1 MRPIIIISVLIALC
15 SSTVFGQTTAG
26 YTGLGSKA
34 IERGNYT
41 VALDYLNKAIE
52 IGRFN
57 SEAYFLRGYAK
68 YELDD
73 IVGAEKDFGEAIKL
87 NPKNHEAYLYRG
99 VSRSRLLRYKEAFED
114 FNKAVRLNDED
125 WRVYSNRALASL
137 QLDRYVDVISDC
149 NRIIKLKKENSQTYL
164 LRGEAK
170 AGLEMYKVA
179 IEDFERAM
187 KMDSMAMQPVL
198 RRGVARL
205 ELEKFDLAIED
216 FNKALALDLENSLP
230 IFYRGVAL
238 TKKGEYQ
245 RALNDFNIVL
255 ESYPDNEV
263 VLFNRAMLFSDMN
276 RDKLALSDY
285 DQVVKLNPTN
295 ILARFNRGLLHL
307 SQNRLTQALQDIDM
321 ALELFPEFID
331 GHEVKLQ
338 IIQQLG
344 RSQSEYDKAEKAYNE
359 VLSFIATSANEVKEE
374 QLIRLMK
381 LTKLKGDFEQ
391 MEQEV
396 GKIQHQQVD
405 VRLLPFYRVSPNP
418 ETDTDISVYD
428 GFGRPF
434 YNIGVI
440 TFTTKNPPYSIQDA
454 KAVVSILEL
463 DKTPTTTEFIRS
475 IPYYVYA
482 ETFDRAYGRLESCIE
497 ENASETACYF
507 SRGYV
512 RQVELEKMQDE
523 HRELVGSLE
532 VVDTVYEQQVEQLIA
547 QIEADYRKVV
557 ELDNNMSFAHFNL
570 AHVLATAERYEEAEV
585 HFGLAASSR
594 GNFIEA
600 NYNRGLI
607 RLILGKTTKAC
618 EDLSLAGELGFTDAY
633 NVINRYCE

>member
-1 MRPIIIISVLIALC
+1 MRTFLSLSFLLLFCINGVQA
-15 SSTVFGQTTAG
+15 QTIAG

-41 VALDYLNKAIE
+41 LALDYLNKAIE

-57 SEAYFLRGYAK
+57 SEAFFLRGYAK

-73 IVGAEKDFGEAIKL
+73 VVGAEKDFSQAVRL

-99 VSRSRLLRYKEAFED
+99 VSRSRLLRYKDAFDD
-114 FNKAVRLNDED
+114 FNRAVSLNDED
-125 WRVYSNRALASL
+125 WRVYSNRSLASL

-149 NRIIKLKKENSQTYL
+149 NRIIKLKKQNSQTYL
-164 LRGEAK
+164 VRGEAK

-179 IEDFERAM
+179 IEDFERAIQ
-187 KMDSMAMQPVL
+187 MDSTAMQPIL
-198 RRGVARL
+198 RRGMARL
-205 ELEKFDLAIED
+205 ELERFDDAIAD
-216 FNKALALDLENSLP
+216 FNKALELDLDNSLP
-230 IFYRGVAL
+230 IFYRGVAVS
-238 TKKGEYQ
+238 KQGEYQ
-245 RALNDFNIVL
+245 KALDDFNIVL
-255 ESYPDNEV
+255 ESYPENEV
-263 VLFNRAMLFSDMN
+263 VLFNRAMLFSDMK
-276 RDKLALSDY
+276 REREALEDY

-295 ILARFNRGLLHL
+295 ILGRFNRGLLYL
-307 SQNRLTQALQDIDM
+307 SQNSLTNALDDINM

-331 GHEVKLQ
+331 GHEVKLR
-338 IIQQLG
+338 ILQQLG
-344 RSQSEYDKAEKAYNE
+344 RKREYEQAEKAYQD
-359 VLSFIATSANEVKEE
+359 VLSFIATSAKEVKEE

-396 GKIQHQQVD
+396 GKVQHQKVD

-440 TFTTKNPPYSIQDA
+440 TFTTKNPPYSIADA

-482 ETFDRAYGRLESCIE
+482 QKFDKAYARLATCISD
-497 ENASETACYF
+497 NSSETACYF

-512 RQVELEKMQDE
+512 RQVELELIQEE
-523 HRELVGSLE
+523 HQKLVGALDL
-532 VVDTVYEQQVEQLIA
+532 VDTVYEQRIEELMT
-547 QIEADYRKVV
+547 QIETDYRKVI
-557 ELDNNMSFAHFNL
+557 ELDKNMSFAHFNL
-570 AHVLATAERYEEAEV
+570 AHVLASAERYEEAEV

-607 RLILGKTTKAC
+607 RLILGKTSRAC

>member
-1 MRPIIIISVLIALC
+1 MRIKLALC
-15 SSTVFGQTTAG
+15 LCFFFCINAAVSQTIAG

-41 VALDYLNKAIE
+41 LALDYLNKAID

-57 SEAYFLRGYAK
+57 SEAFFLRGYSK
-68 YELDD
+68 YQLDD
-73 IVGAEKDFGEAIKL
+73 VVGAEKDFGEAVRL
-87 NPKNHEAYLYRG
+87 NPKNHEAFLYRG
-99 VSRSRLLRYKEAFED
+99 VARSRLLRYKEAFED

-149 NRIIKLKKENSQTYL
+149 NRIIKLKKENCQTYL

-187 KMDSMAMQPVL
+187 NMDSIAMQPVL
-198 RRGVARL
+198 RRGIARL
-205 ELEKFDLAIED
+205 ELERFDDAISD
-216 FNKALALDLENSLP
+216 FNKALELDLENSLP
-230 IFYRGVAL
+230 IFYRGVAFSKQGKHQL
-238 TKKGEYQ
+238 
-245 RALNDFNIVL
+245 ALDDFNIVL
-255 ESYPDNEV
+255 ESYPENEV
-263 VLFNRAMLFSDMN
+263 VLFNRAMLYSDMR
-276 RDKLALSDY
+276 RDNAALEDY
-285 DQVVKLNPTN
+285 DKVVKLNPTN

-307 SQNRLTQALQDIDM
+307 SQNRLIKALEDLNKALQ
-321 ALELFPEFID
+321 LFPEFID
-331 GHEVKLQ
+331 GHEVKLRVL
-338 IIQQLG
+338 QQLG
-344 RSQSEYDKAEKAYNE
+344 RKAEYDAAEKAYNE
-359 VLSFIATSANEVKEE
+359 VRSFIATSAEEVKEE

-391 MEQEV
+391 LEQEV
-396 GKIQHQQVD
+396 GKIQHQKVD

-418 ETDTDISVYD
+418 ETDTEISVYD

-440 TFTTKNPPYSIQDA
+440 TFTTKSSPYSKQDA
-454 KAVVSILEL
+454 KSLVSILEL
-463 DKTPTTTEFIRS
+463 DENPTTTEFIRS

-482 ETFDRAYGRLESCIE
+482 EAFDEAYKRLASCIDD
-497 ENASETACYF
+497 NSSETACYF
-507 SRGYV
+507 SRAYV
-512 RQVELEKMQDE
+512 RQVELEHLQSE
-523 HRELVGSLE
+523 HQELVGALD
-532 VVDTVYEQQVEQLIA
+532 VVDTVYEQTVEELIA
-547 QIEADYRKVV
+547 LIESDYRKVI
-557 ELDNNMSFAHFNL
+557 ELDKEMSFAHFNL
-570 AHVLATAERYEEAEV
+570 AHVLASAERYEEAEV

-607 RLILGKTTKAC
+607 RLILGETSKAC